1 MRQYVALV
9 QTFSGRRRAM
19 SSEPTSGSH
28 YQIRRR
34 LAVVLVGMLTAAGL
48 SLFLWLEL
56 GSQIALA
63 TAGGLLVGFILGI
76 MFSMLW
82 RFEE

>member
-1 MRQYVALV
+1 
-9 QTFSGRRRAM
+9 
-19 SSEPTSGSH
+19 
-28 YQIRRR
+28 
-34 LAVVLVGMLTAAGL
+34 VGLLTAAGL

-63 TAGGLLVGFILGI
+63 TAAGLLIGFILGV

>member
-1 MRQYVALV
+1 MRRYVVAV
-9 QTFSGRRRAM
+9 QTISGRRCPM
-19 SSEPTSGSH
+19 STEPSSGSH

-34 LAVVLVGMLTAAGL
+34 LAVVLVGLLTAAGL

-63 TAGGLLVGFILGI
+63 TAAGLLIGFILGV